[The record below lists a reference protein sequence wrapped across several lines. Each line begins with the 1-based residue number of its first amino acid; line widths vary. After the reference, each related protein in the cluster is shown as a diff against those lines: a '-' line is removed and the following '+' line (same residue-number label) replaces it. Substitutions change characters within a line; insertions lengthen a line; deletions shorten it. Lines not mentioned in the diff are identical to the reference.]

1 MKINYFFGSDS
12 RSIPAYETLVR
23 SNTVLNNFNADD
35 IRVVTL
41 NNATKVR
48 GKVVQNEFETY
59 CIKNSIKYKYY
70 DSKSVYGD
78 MQNGLVCSFGKI
90 FSKEFIENNQIKLN
104 NESEGKLLLNLHLSL
119 LPDLKGPT
127 PVEYALLYSY
137 TESGVTLFC
146 INNEVDSGNIFW
158 SEKFT
163 IGSDDYA
170 TDLYKKSF
178 EIFDSFMLN
187 KELFNK
193 TFIDNTYTISESIN
207 KNKKTYKIDKCDL
220 LLNNLNINNAKS
232 RIKALNF
239 IGPALYE
246 YDNDLTL
253 KIHSY
258 VEDDTGIE
266 MKLSD
271 GILYADII
279 TPPGKKMMKANDWLR
294 GRQ

>member
-23 SNTVLNNFNADD
+23 SNRALSNLNPGD
-35 IRVVTL
+35 ITVVTL
-41 NNATKVR
+41 NNHTKVR
-48 GKVVQNEFETY
+48 GKLVPNEFELY
-59 CIKNSIKYKYY
+59 CIKNSIKYIYY
-70 DSKSVYGD
+70 DSKSVYRD
-78 MQNGLVCSFGKI
+78 MQNGLVCSFGAI
-90 FSKEFIENNQIKLN
+90 FSKEFIDNNQIKSN
-104 NESEGKLLLNLHLSL
+104 NQSSGKLLLNLHLSL

-137 TESGVTLFC
+137 SESGVTLFC
-146 INNEVDSGNIFW
+146 INNEVDSGYIYW

-163 IGSDDYA
+163 IGSNDYA

-178 EIFDSFMLN
+178 ELFDSFMLN
-187 KELFNK
+187 KELYNK
-193 TFIDNTYTISESIN
+193 TFIDNTYTTSESIN

-246 YDNDLTL
+246 YNSDLTL